1 MSAWQPT
8 DCHAH
13 SRHSDGA
20 LTVAEV
26 VERAARLGVR
36 PSITDHI
43 SRDAPTEVSSPEAV
57 ARYLDDLEHYPVLR
71 GGEFCWHD
79 ALWRELPDA
88 TVRRFTHRVGSLHS
102 IRLASGLLFRAF
114 SSELPTSLTARVYI
128 DAHVSSLESLAAE
141 MPVDILAHPTL
152 VPPPL
157 RLLDPLELWTE
168 AHEERAVRALKSA
181 GIAFEISARYPPHER
196 IVRRAAE
203 AGVRLSLG
211 SDGHRADQVATVAA
225 PLELARRL
233 GVADEALYA
242 PARHGSRTG
251 AYAPHAAAE
260 GRRA

>member
-1 MSAWQPT
+1 MIAWQPT

-13 SRHSDGA
+13 STHSDGA

-26 VERAARLGVR
+26 AARAEVLGVR
-36 PSITDHI
+36 ATVSDHV

-57 ARYLDDLEHYPVLR
+57 ERYLDDLDRYPVLR

-79 ALWRELPDA
+79 ALWRELPPE

-102 IRLASGLLFRAF
+102 IRLSNGRWFRAF
-114 SSELPTSLTARVYI
+114 SRELPASLTATEYI
-128 DAHVSSLESLAAE
+128 KAHVDSLEALATE

-157 RLLDPLELWTE
+157 RQLDPLALWS
-168 AHEERAVRALKSA
+168 EEEEVRAVRALERA

-196 IVRRAAE
+196 LVRRAVE
-203 AGVRLSLG
+203 AGVRLALG
-211 SDGHRADQVATVAA
+211 SDGHAAEQVANVSA
-225 PLELARRL
+225 PLALARRL
-233 GVADEALYA
+233 GVPDSELYD

-251 AYAPHAAAE
+251 AFD
-260 GRRA
+260 G

>member
-26 VERAARLGVR
+26 AARAESLGVR
-36 PSITDHI
+36 PSVSDHI
-43 SRDAPTEVSSPEAV
+43 SRDAPTDVNSPAAV
-57 ARYLDDLEHYPVLR
+57 ERYLDDLEQYPVLR

-79 ALWRELPDA
+79 ALWRELPPA

-102 IRLASGLLFRAF
+102 IRLSNGRFFRAF
-114 SSELPTSLTARVYI
+114 SHELPSALTAKVYMK
-128 DAHVSSLESLAAE
+128 AHVASLEALAKE

-157 RLLDPLELWTE
+157 RHIDPHELWSERQE
-168 AHEERAVRALKSA
+168 ARAVRALKKA

-196 IVRRAAE
+196 LVRRAAE
-203 AGVRLSLG
+203 AGVRLALG
-211 SDGHRADQVATVAA
+211 SDGHGPEQVANVAA
-225 PLELARRL
+225 PLAMARRL
-233 GVADEALYA
+233 GVPDSALYD

-251 AYAPHAAAE
+251 AFT
-260 GRRA
+260 G